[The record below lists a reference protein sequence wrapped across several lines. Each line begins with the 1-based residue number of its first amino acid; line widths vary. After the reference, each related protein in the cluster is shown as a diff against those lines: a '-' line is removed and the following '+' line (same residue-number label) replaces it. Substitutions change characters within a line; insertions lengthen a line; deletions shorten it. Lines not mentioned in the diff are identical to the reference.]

1 MRVSNDEMLSP
12 RDFAR
17 SPASHLD
24 RLEKG
29 DVEKLVLT
37 RASEMKFVVV
47 KVDRYEELELAEQ
60 ALHARENPA
69 P

>member
-1 MRVSNDEMLSP
+1 MRVSNEEMLSP
-12 RDFAR
+12 RDFVRGTAG
-17 SPASHLD
+17 HLD
-24 RLEKG
+24 RLENG

-60 ALHARENPA
+60 ALRAQEA
-69 P
+69 PES

>member
-1 MRVSNDEMLSP
+1 MRVRNEEMLSP

-17 SPASHLD
+17 SPAGHLD
-24 RLEKG
+24 RLEAG

-47 KVDRYEELELAEQ
+47 TVDRFEELELAEQ
-60 ALHARENPA
+60 ALHARGGNP
-69 P
+69 

>member
-17 SPASHLD
+17 SPAGHLD
-24 RLEKG
+24 RLEGG

-60 ALHARENPA
+60 AVKAQGRPQ